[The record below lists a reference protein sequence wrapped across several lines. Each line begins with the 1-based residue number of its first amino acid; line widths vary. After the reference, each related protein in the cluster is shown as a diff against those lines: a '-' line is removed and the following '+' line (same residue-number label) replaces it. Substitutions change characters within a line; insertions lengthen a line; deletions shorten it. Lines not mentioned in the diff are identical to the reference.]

1 MQSNCPTCGSNVVQ
15 ILTGTHGSR
24 YVMCMG
30 CRQIAPV
37 LRAASPAHA
46 PSERDQLPA
55 AAERPLPAAQQY
67 QPPTGKLS

>member
-1 MQSNCPTCGSNVVQ
+1 MKSNCLTCGSNVVQ

-37 LRAASPAHA
+37 LRTSSPA
-46 PSERDQLPA
+46 Q
-55 AAERPLPAAQQY
+55 AEEPLPAAKEY
-67 QPPTGKLS
+67 QPPTGMLS